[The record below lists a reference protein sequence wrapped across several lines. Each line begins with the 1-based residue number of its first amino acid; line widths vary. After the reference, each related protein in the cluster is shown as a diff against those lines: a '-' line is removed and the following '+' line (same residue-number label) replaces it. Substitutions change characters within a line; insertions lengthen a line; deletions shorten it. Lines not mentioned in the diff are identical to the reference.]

1 MTESERDLL
10 MPFLRK
16 LVQSRNTPGDEAAN
30 TLIHQALGRQP
41 NATYLLVQRA
51 LTLEA
56 ELAAARRRICEFE
69 GRPLDVEAVQV
80 ANPDFLNPATGGW
93 GQGGAGS
100 QAGESVAR
108 NGSATTSKKLYDFF
122 KEVQTNRADDLE
134 SRAIIFI
141 GKHSGMIWLGI
152 LAIVAIVVVIREKIL

>member
-56 ELAAARRRICEFE
+56 ELAAARRRVCELE
-69 GRPLDVEAVQV
+69 GRPPEAGAAQV
-80 ANPDFLNPATGGW
+80 ANPDFLNPVTAGW
-93 GQGGAGS
+93 GQGGGAG
-100 QAGESVAR
+100 QGGEALAR

-122 KEVQTNRADDLE
+122 KEVQANRADDLE
-134 SRAIIFI
+134 SRAIVFI
-141 GKHSGMIWLGI
+141 GKHSGKIWLAI
-152 LAIVAIVVVIREKIL
+152 LAIVAVVVAIREKIL